1 MAISRDG
8 RNASRFLASFVVAS
22 LILPSAA
29 YGLTT
34 SGSATHTSALPS
46 VPAKKSAPT
55 RLGIPRDTRIKTLSH
70 TAISPSGLICAQG
83 AVLPP
88 VSQNTL
94 AWVAVSSANEVEMVN
109 ETTGAVY
116 GSPIALPTGSNP
128 TSIAYWQ
135 PSPGSSVTS
144 SDPIVVTANSNDSVS
159 FIDTVTK
166 QVLSTLSLGS
176 GSNPSSIAVS
186 PTTDFAVVSD
196 TLSGNA
202 RVQMISMK
210 TRTVV
215 KSFATVAGGT
225 NVISQVIFDPSG
237 YWVDAAAPNLHKIFA
252 FEQTSSSS
260 PYFTQPTGSTYT
272 GSSSFNPTG
281 LAADETNSSATS
293 LFVTSN
299 GSSTTLSTF
308 TNDPPSSP
316 TTTFT
321 FSGGAPTRIAI
332 SPGAVDAYVEIP
344 SLNKVDVVT
353 LSGTVTSTPYTT
365 TAKPGALA
373 VNAGSGTLYV
383 ADTTSGATDTKLY
396 NWTGTTP
403 SLTLQNTA
411 ILDGV
416 ASSIAN
422 PVPQY
427 IHYDVFA
434 ATANGIDVVDSST
447 GNLVQFIGDANDPVS
462 AVPSPDGRSLYVVN
476 AYGSGTGGLSPEVQ
490 VISTVAL
497 GTSNAPITH
506 TYPIPQGSLANIPF
520 PAQAALSPSGDDLLI
535 TDSANSDVIN
545 LDVGPFDSGVGTVTG
560 ISAFNGSTSESPQSI
575 TFAPDG
581 SNAYVSILPSAGG
594 TGGVTTLTYGSGVYA
609 SPTYQDGST
618 LSDSA
623 GHHLQYPG
631 TIVASSDGRSLY
643 VLDTNASAP
652 YIFQFPRTTSG
663 ALSNETLTA
672 LPAGTTPVSMALSPE
687 DAVAYVSD
695 STTDTTSAVNLATG
709 NAVYTSAADKIP
721 GVTSST
727 PDGQY
732 FVSADNWQYTDTCTH
747 TGIRGLSIYSSA
759 DGSLIANVNF
769 GFTPTSIAVSPVS
782 SSVTEA
788 STLAFQGQ
796 QSWTEMLGGANPS
809 ESAVSS
815 LVDVQS
821 GGTPADAPGVS
832 AGTNTNLRSYEL
844 SLDAM
849 TIPSVGLPLNV
860 TASYDSERITNGM
873 DTSSSP
879 AAFANG
885 WRLSTGVTFTQN
897 PTSGLFPCEISVTQD
912 NGSIVNFEPSTVG
925 PYSTC
930 PTANYEA
937 PPWAQATLSVATNCS
952 GTDSC
957 WVVTNETSGVATY
970 IDRTASTHQLVKE
983 VDRNGNTVSFTYTS
997 GALSS
1002 ESESG
1007 RSLTFSYPS
1016 PGTATCSTSFNS
1028 QSVARCMVV
1037 TDPIGRTATFFLA
1050 GTSGTGYNLIGETL
1064 APTSGSGAA
1073 SYAFSYSGN
1082 YLTSW
1087 WTPQNFATYGNST
1100 TEATDITYSSMLD
1113 WVTQVSAPQVTNQGT
1128 DMSDTYTPTW
1138 TYSYPVQDLFVGTG
1152 VVVVSDADTT
1162 WNASHTSSTALPG
1175 ANVTM
1180 DYFVDFGLAAQVQGF
1195 GPTENANTQ
1204 AVSSE
1209 TATTL
1214 RDPLTLLP
1222 DETINPLADTGT
1234 GTLFNA
1240 GTSFFTYDALGNL
1253 MATTT
1258 PGPTAGTW
1266 ATTTRTFNAFDEP
1279 LSNTDALGNV
1289 TSYTY
1294 DANGNLLTTTSP
1306 ATNAWTAAPVTSNYY
1321 NANGTTC
1328 ATRHAN
1334 EVASYGVLTSCS
1346 STHATTFSYDSAG
1359 DQTST
1364 TDPLSDVSSSAFD
1377 ADGNECAT
1385 LTPDGYATGQRLT
1398 SCPSTAQSNETV
1410 VLTRNL
1416 YNAVTSSAT
1425 PSNAVGGTSWT
1436 YFNLNGDTIASVS
1449 VLGNPA
1455 SCNPLTT
1462 TTCLDT
1468 SYSNY
1473 NADGELTSRTSP
1485 TAASGTLGPT
1495 TTSFYDPNGTSVA
1508 TVPPA
1513 GNVSGA
1519 TPSNFEQVSV
1529 SNSLGSGVAST
1540 PATNLSASCSI
1551 TSTSSLCPNT
1561 SLSKTDAAGE
1571 TTATYSPNNAGTG
1584 TISSTTSYDP
1594 MGNVSTSSSATGSSS
1609 AATTT
1614 GTYDLNGQSL
1624 TSTTNGTGGS
1634 GATSTG
1640 STSAY
1645 EPNGATCWTSPLP
1658 WTGTGSPACSSPPLS
1673 LGNQTTVNYYDQDGH
1688 LVAVAG
1694 PGANPYGPSNPT
1706 GCNPLTTA
1714 NCAFVT
1720 YYGFNE
1726 AGQQVTATTPVDTAG
1741 NTPVTTSYYDASGNA
1756 VAVTKP
1762 GGSPSRCNPLTTSTC
1777 TDTTYQTYDA
1787 AGRLLTKTYND
1798 GTPTVTFTYNND
1810 GSVTTMVDGTG
1821 TTTYSYDA
1829 VGRRSAITNGN
1840 GSTITWAYNAQGQMI
1855 CQSYPDPGGSTC
1867 TTSGAGTSAPPAG
1880 DVTYSYDTLGRL
1892 SSIITWTGVTLT
1904 NAYDCAGG
1912 LAWISTGTTSTTS
1925 CSASSLSDPAIPTS
1939 ATALTTSYTSDPS
1952 SGALTSQ
1959 ATTASGGTTNLLSFG
1974 FGRDSL
1980 GRLTSSTPTLGTTT
1994 KNTDGFSYDS
2004 SNRVATGPITGTSGS
2019 NSYGYTPSGGIT
2031 AATTGFV
2038 SAAYAPNGELCWTSS
2053 STVTSP
2059 TCSSPPTGAT
2069 TYSYDTD
2076 GDRTS
2081 VNGTATTETLSWT
2094 KSSERLVCVNT
2105 SGTTCSVISP
2115 SSSTTLY
2122 SYDGNGLRA
2131 SSTNQGVTTQFT
2143 WDPTSSTLLADSSH
2157 DYLYEPESPTPIAQ
2171 IGISNT
2177 TTVTVDLLA
2186 CDTNLNT
2193 RGVVQIQGDNS
2204 SLNGTLVNYTDY
2216 DAYGNPITQA
2226 GGVPNIGGL
2235 SNLGAPNA
2243 TSSSFGFGASNSD
2256 KSGLAYLIN
2265 RFYDNASAQFIS
2277 DDQLLRQTQQPF
2289 AYSNNNPIIGADPLG
2304 EWWCLPKGVMGPCQ
2318 AGFTSGPPYNM
2329 HVAEQVYVAAL
2340 IASCPG
2346 NSNTSIVNCIESK
2359 LPRGSARAFTFDASS
2374 NGIQKFLVEA
2384 GIDVNSETCK
2394 YLSEEFRTTGQ
2405 TAKHLSRQNI
2415 QLLLKEGNSLRT
2427 AARITGALGAV
2438 FKMWDDHNEGHSLAY
2453 GAGDAAVSWGGGE
2466 VGGATGLA
2474 VCGGPEDGVA
2484 LICGAIGAVAASGA
2498 ASWAYSKIIGWIS

>member
-1 MAISRDG
+1 MAISRNG

-196 TLSGNA
+196 TLLGNA

-383 ADTTSGATDTKLY
+383 ADTSSGATDTKLY

-434 ATANGIDVVDSST
+434 ATANGIEVIDSGT
-447 GNLVQFIGDANDPVS
+447 GNVVQFISDANDPVS
-462 AVPSPDGRSLYVVN
+462 AVPSPDGRLLYVVN

-506 TYPIPQGSLANIPF
+506 TYPIPQGSLPNIPY
-520 PAQAALSPSGDDLLI
+520 PAQAALSPSGDDLVI
-535 TDSANSDVIN
+535 TDWANSDVLN
-545 LDVGPFDSGVGTVTG
+545 LDVGPFDSSVGSVTG
-560 ISAFNGSTSESPQSI
+560 ISSLNGSTSESPESI

-581 SNAYVSILPSAGG
+581 SNAYVSVQPSAGG
-594 TGGVTTLTYGSGVYA
+594 TGGLTTLTYGSGVYA

-663 ALSNETLTA
+663 TLSNETLTA
-672 LPAGTTPVSMALSPE
+672 LPAGTTPVSMSLSPE
-687 DAVAYVSD
+687 DAVAYVTD
-695 STTDTTSAVNLATG
+695 STTDVTSAVNLSTG
-709 NAVYTSAADKIP
+709 NAVYSSVADKVP

-769 GFTPTSIAVSPVS
+769 GFTPTSIVVSPVS

-970 IDRTASTHQLVKE
+970 IDLTASTHQLVKE

-1100 TEATDITYSSMLD
+1100 TEATDITYSSILD

-1138 TYSYPVQDLFVGTG
+1138 TFSYPVQDLFSGTG
-1152 VVVVSDADTT
+1152 VVVVSDADTN
-1162 WNASHTSSTALPG
+1162 WNAAHTSSTPLSG
-1175 ANVTM
+1175 ANVTL
-1180 DYFVDFGLAAQVQGF
+1180 DYFVDFGLAAQVQGY
-1195 GPTENANTQ
+1195 GPAENSNPL
-1204 AVSSE
+1204 AVTSE

-1240 GTSFFTYDALGNL
+1240 GTTFYTYDALGNL
-1253 MATTT
+1253 MATTS
-1258 PGPTAGTW
+1258 PGPTSGTW
-1266 ATTTRTFNAFDEP
+1266 STTSTQFNSFDEP
-1279 LSNTDALGNV
+1279 LSSTDALGNV
-1289 TSYTY
+1289 TTYTY
-1294 DANGNLLTTTSP
+1294 DSKGNTLTTTSP
-1306 ATNAWTAAPVTSNYY
+1306 STNSWTAAPETSSYY
-1321 NANGTTC
+1321 NSNGTVC
-1328 ATRHAN
+1328 ASRDAN
-1334 EVASYGVLTSCS
+1334 EVAVYGVLTTCS
-1346 STHATTFSYDSAG
+1346 ATHATTYSYDSAG

-1364 TDPLSDVSSSAFD
+1364 SDPLGDVSSSYFD
-1377 ADGNECAT
+1377 ADGNQCAS
-1385 LTPDGYATGQRLT
+1385 LTPDAYAAGARLT
-1398 SCPSTAQSNETV
+1398 SCPSSAQSNEIV
-1410 VLTRNL
+1410 VLSRNV
-1416 YNAVTSSAT
+1416 YNDVTSSAT
-1425 PSNAVGGTSWT
+1425 PSNAAGGTSYS
-1436 YFNLNGDTIASVS
+1436 YFNLNNDPISSVS

-1455 SCNPLTT
+1455 TCNPLTSS
-1462 TTCLDT
+1462 TCLDT
-1468 SYSNY
+1468 SYDSY
-1473 NADGELTSRTSP
+1473 NADGELTSNV
-1485 TAASGTLGPT
+1485 APT
-1495 TTSFYDPNGTSVA
+1495 TTSGVMGATTTSFFDPDGHAVASV
-1508 TVPPA
+1508 TPA
-1513 GNVSGA
+1513 GNVAGA
-1519 TPSNFEQVSV
+1519 APSNFEQVMV
-1529 SNSLGSGVAST
+1529 SNSLGSNIAST
-1540 PATNLSASCSI
+1540 PESNLSASCSI
-1551 TSTSSLCPNT
+1551 ASATSLCPNT
-1561 SLSKTDAAGE
+1561 SLSQVDAAGDV
-1571 TTATYSPNNAGTG
+1571 TATYLPNSSGSG
-1584 TISSTTSYDP
+1584 TIASSSVYDP
-1594 MGNVSTSSSATGSSS
+1594 TGRVSSETSLTGTSSSETTTNTYDQSGRLLTT
-1609 AATTT
+1609 TTT
-1614 GTYDLNGQSL
+1614 GS
-1624 TSTTNGTGGS
+1624 GGS
-1634 GATSTG
+1634 GTTTTG
-1640 STSAY
+1640 SATAY

-1658 WTGTGSPACSSPPLS
+1658 WAGSTAPSCSNPPLGTG
-1673 LGNQTTVNYYDQDGH
+1673 NETTVNYYDQDGN

-1694 PGANPYGPSNPT
+1694 PGSNPYSPLNTS
-1706 GCNPLTTA
+1706 GCNPITTST
-1714 NCAFVT
+1714 CSFVT
-1720 YYGFNE
+1720 YYGFNQ
-1726 AGQQVTATTPVDTAG
+1726 ASQQVTATTPTDAAG
-1741 NTPVTTSYYDASGNA
+1741 NSPVTTTYYDASGNA
-1756 VAVTKP
+1756 VAITKP
-1762 GGSPSRCNPLTTSTC
+1762 GGNPSTCNPLTTSTC
-1777 TDTTYQTYDA
+1777 ADTIYQSFDA
-1787 AGRLLTKTYND
+1787 EGRLVGKSYTDGTPNVTYSFNND
-1798 GTPTVTFTYNND
+1798 GTPA
-1810 GSVTTMVDGTG
+1810 TMVDGTG
-1821 TTTYSYDA
+1821 TTTYGYN
-1829 VGRRSAITNGN
+1829 SAGKSTSVTNGAGAVVTWGYN
-1840 GSTITWAYNAQGQMI
+1840 GSGQLI
-1855 CQSYPDPGGSTC
+1855 CQSYPNSSGSTC
-1867 TTSGAGTSAPPAG
+1867 STSGAGTSSPPNG
-1880 DVTYSYDTLGRL
+1880 DVTYTYDSLGRL

-1904 NAYDCAGG
+1904 NAYDCDGG
-1912 LAWISTGTTSTTS
+1912 LGWISTGTASTTS

-1939 ATALTTSYTSDPS
+1939 STAITTSYTTDPS

-1959 ATTASGGTTNLLSFG
+1959 VTTASGGTTNLLSFG

-1980 GRLTSSTPTLGTTT
+1980 GRLTSSTPTLSTTT

-2004 SNRVATGPITGTSGS
+2004 SNRVATGPITGTTGS

-2031 AATTGFV
+2031 ADTTNFV
-2038 SAAYAPNGELCWTSS
+2038 SAAYAPNGELCWTSTK
-2053 STVTSP
+2053 TVTSP
-2059 TCSSPPTGAT
+2059 TCSTPPTGAT
-2069 TYSYDTD
+2069 TYSYDSN
-2076 GDRTS
+2076 GDRTN
-2081 VNGTATTETLSWT
+2081 VNGTTETEALVWT

-2105 SGTTCSVISP
+2105 SGATCSVTSP
-2115 SSSTTLY
+2115 SSTTTLY
-2122 SYDGNGLRA
+2122 SYDGNGLRTA
-2131 SSTNQGVTTQFT
+2131 STNQGATTHFT
-2143 WDPTSSTLLADSSH
+2143 WDPTSSTMLADSNK
-2157 DYLYEPESPTPIAQ
+2157 DYIYEPGSSIPIAQ
-2171 IGISNT
+2171 IGITFAT
-2177 TTVTVDLLA
+2177 TPTVDLLV

-2193 RGVVQIQGDNS
+2193 RGVVQIQGDS
-2204 SLNGTLVNYTDY
+2204 STLNGTLVNYTDY
-2216 DAYGNPITQA
+2216 DAYGNPITEA
-2226 GGVPNIGGL
+2226 GGAANSGGL
-2235 SNLGAPNA
+2235 SNYGVESA
-2243 TSSSFGFGASNSD
+2243 TSSSFGFGASYQDQSLLN
-2256 KSGLAYLIN
+2256 YLIN
-2265 RFYDNASAQFIS
+2265 RYLDAASGQFLSVDPQIQ
-2277 DDQLLRQTQQPF
+2277 DTQNPF
-2289 AYSNNNPIIGADPLG
+2289 LYAGDSPPQFADPFGLHD
-2304 EWWCLPKGVMGPCQ
+2304 C
-2318 AGFTSGPPYNM
+2318 N
-2329 HVAEQVYVAAL
+2329 
-2340 IASCPG
+2340 
-2346 NSNTSIVNCIESK
+2346 
-2359 LPRGSARAFTFDASS
+2359 
-2374 NGIQKFLVEA
+2374 
-2384 GIDVNSETCK
+2384 
-2394 YLSEEFRTTGQ
+2394 
-2405 TAKHLSRQNI
+2405 
-2415 QLLLKEGNSLRT
+2415 
-2427 AARITGALGAV
+2427 
-2438 FKMWDDHNEGHSLAY
+2438 WDPL
-2453 GAGDAAVSWGGGE
+2453 SWGGCVANVATSAWNFTADVVSH
-2466 VGGATGLA
+2466 VGHWISEHRRSLIQFGIGLATVIGTSLCTVCSLMVATILIGATASVASYAASCLGIK
-2474 VCGGPEDGVA
+2474 GKDGCTA
-2484 LICGAIGAVAASGA
+2484 TGAIEAGVVGAASGA
-2498 ASWAYSKIIGWIS
+2498 LGNYLGSLCKSYCETMKNIKLSGINIASNAVVGTVDLVVGGVVKKQTINLGAYVGVGLGSLSGATFSKNKAVDWKDKFLNLLKNAVSEDK

>member
-1 MAISRDG
+1 MAFSRNG
-8 RNASRFLASFVVAS
+8 KNASRFLATFVVAS
-22 LILPSAA
+22 LILPTAA
-29 YGLTT
+29 YGLTS
-34 SGSATHTSALPS
+34 SGSTTHAPALTPI
-46 VPAKKSAPT
+46 PAKKSVPT
-55 RLGIPRDTRIKTLSH
+55 RLGIPRDTHIRKLSH
-70 TAISPSGLICAQG
+70 AAISPNGLICAQG

-94 AWVAVSSANEVEMVN
+94 AWVTVSSANEVEMVN
-109 ETTGAVY
+109 EATGAVY

-135 PSPGSSVTS
+135 PSPGSAVTS

-176 GSNPSSIAVS
+176 GSNPTSIAVS

-196 TLSGNA
+196 TLSGYA
-202 RVQMISMK
+202 RVQMISMN

-215 KSFATVAGGT
+215 KSFATVASGT

-237 YWVDAAAPNLHKIFA
+237 YWVDAAAPNLHKIFS

-299 GSSTTLSTF
+299 GSSTTVSTF

-316 TTTFT
+316 TPTYT
-321 FSGGAPTRIAI
+321 FSGGAPGRIAI
-332 SPGAVDAYVEIP
+332 SPGAVDAYVDIP

-353 LSGTVTSTPYTT
+353 LTGTVTSTSYTT

-383 ADTTSGATDTKLY
+383 ADATSGATDTKLY
-396 NWTGTTP
+396 NWTGTP
-403 SLTLQNTA
+403 SSLTLQNTA
-411 ILDGV
+411 TLDGV
-416 ASSIAN
+416 VSSIAT

-434 ATANGIDVVDSST
+434 ATANGIEVIDSST
-447 GNLVQFIGDANDPVS
+447 GNVVQFISDANDPVS

-545 LDVGPFDSGVGTVTG
+545 LDVGPFDSSVGTVTG
-560 ISAFNGSTSESPQSI
+560 ISALNGSASESPESI

-581 SNAYVSILPSAGG
+581 SNAYVSIQPSAGG
-594 TGGVTTLTYGSGVYA
+594 TGGLTTLTYASGVYA

-631 TIVASSDGRSLY
+631 TIVASNDGRSLY

-709 NAVYTSAADKIP
+709 NAVYASAADKIP

-769 GFTPTSIAVSPVS
+769 GFTPTSIVVSPVS

-1100 TEATDITYSSMLD
+1100 TEATDITYSSILD

-1279 LSNTDALGNV
+1279 LSSTDALSNV
-1289 TSYTY
+1289 TTYTY
-1294 DANGNLLTTTSP
+1294 DTQGNLLTTTSP

-1328 ATRHAN
+1328 ATRDAN
-1334 EVASYGVLTSCS
+1334 EVAAYGVLSSCA
-1346 STHATTFSYDSAG
+1346 STHATLFSYDSAG

-1398 SCPSTAQSNETV
+1398 SCPSSAQANETV
-1410 VLTRNL
+1410 TLSRNV
-1416 YNAVTSSAT
+1416 YNATTSSAT
-1425 PSNAVGGTSWT
+1425 PSNAAGGTSFN
-1436 YFNLNGDTIASVS
+1436 YFNLNNDVVASVS

-1455 SCNPLTT
+1455 TCSPLTT
-1462 TTCLDT
+1462 STCLDT

-1473 NADGELTSRTSP
+1473 NADGRLVSSTSP
-1485 TAASGTLGPT
+1485 TATSGTTGPT
-1495 TTSFYDPNGTSVA
+1495 TTSFYDPNGTAVA
-1508 TVPPA
+1508 SVPPA
-1513 GNVSGA
+1513 GNVAGA
-1519 TPSNFEQVSV
+1519 TPSAFEQVSV
-1529 SNSLGSGVAST
+1529 SNSLGSNVVST
-1540 PATNLSASCSI
+1540 PASNLTAGCSL
-1551 TSTSSLCPNT
+1551 TSTTSLCPNV
-1561 SLSKTDAAGE
+1561 SLSKSDAAGE
-1571 TTATYSPNNAGTG
+1571 STATYSPNSEGTG
-1584 TISSTTSYDP
+1584 TVASTSTYDP
-1594 MGNVSTSSSATGSSS
+1594 SGNLSSSASPTGASST
-1609 AATTT
+1609 ATTT

-1640 STSAY
+1640 STSAH
-1645 EPNGATCWTSPLP
+1645 EPNGATCWTSPLA
-1658 WTGTGSPACSSPPLS
+1658 WTGTGSPTCSNPPLS
-1673 LGNQTTVNYYDQDGH
+1673 PGNQTTVNYYDQDGH

-1694 PGANPYGPSNPT
+1694 PGANPYGPSNT
-1706 GCNPLTTA
+1706 SGCNPLTTST
-1714 NCAFVT
+1714 CAFVT

-1726 AGQQVTATTPVDTAG
+1726 AGEQVTATTPTDAAS
-1741 NTPVTTSYYDASGNA
+1741 NTPVTTTYYDASGNA
-1756 VAVTKP
+1756 VAIQKP
-1762 GGSPSRCNPLTTSTC
+1762 GGNPSTCNPLVTSTC
-1777 TDTTYQTYDA
+1777 ADTIYETFDA
-1787 AGRLLTKTYND
+1787 AGRLLTKSYTD
-1798 GTPTVTFTYNND
+1798 GTPSVTYAYNND
-1810 GSVTTMVDGTG
+1810 GSVATMVDGTG

-1829 VGRRSAITNGN
+1829 VGRRSSITNGA
-1840 GSTITWAYNAQGQMI
+1840 GATITWSYTRSGQLL
-1855 CQSYPDPGGSTC
+1855 CQSYPNPSGSTC
-1867 TTSGAGTSAPPAG
+1867 SSSGAGTSSPPIG

-1892 SSIITWTGVTLT
+1892 SAITTWTGVTFT
-1904 NAYDCAGG
+1904 NAYDCSGG
-1912 LAWISTGTTSTTS
+1912 LAWVSTGTSSSTS
-1925 CSASSLSDPAIPTS
+1925 CSASSPSEPSVPTS
-1939 ATALTTSYTSDPS
+1939 SSAVTTSYVSDPT
-1952 SGALTSQ
+1952 SGVLSGQ
-1959 ATTASGGTTNLLSFG
+1959 ATTASGGTVNLLSFA

-1980 GRLTSSTPTLGTTT
+1980 GRLTSSTPTLGSTARTT
-1994 KNTDGFSYDS
+1994 DAFSYDTS
-2004 SNRVATGPITGTSGS
+2004 DRVASGPVTGSTGSS
-2019 NSYGYTPSGGIT
+2019 SYGYTSAGGIT
-2031 AATTGFV
+2031 SSTNTFA
-2038 SAAYAPNGELCWTSS
+2038 SAAYAPNGELCWTYTASVS
-2053 STVTSP
+2053 SP
-2059 TCSSPPTGAT
+2059 TCASTPSGAT
-2069 TYSYDTD
+2069 TYSYDSD

-2081 VNGTATTETLSWT
+2081 VNSTTTNETLGWT

-2105 SGTTCSVISP
+2105 SGTTCSVTSP

-2131 SSTNQGVTTQFT
+2131 TSTNNGVTTKFV
-2143 WDPTSSTLLADSSH
+2143 WDPASSTLLADSNH
-2157 DYLYEPESPTPIAQ
+2157 DYLFEPGSPTPLAQ
-2171 IGISNT
+2171 IGTSFT
-2177 TTVTVDLLA
+2177 TTPIVDLLV

-2204 SLNGTLVNYTDY
+2204 SANGTLVNYTDY
-2216 DAYGNPITQA
+2216 DAFGNPISQA
-2226 GGVPNIGGL
+2226 GGSSNPGGL
-2235 SNLGAPNA
+2235 SNAGVT
-2243 TSSSFGFGASNSD
+2243 TSVTSAFGFGASYGD
-2256 KSGLAYLIN
+2256 QSGLDYLVN
-2265 RFYDNASAQFIS
+2265 RYYEPPTGQLIS
-2277 DDQLLRQTQQPF
+2277 IDLKVEITNQPF
-2289 AYSNNNPIIGADPLG
+2289 VYATDNPTLNVD
-2304 EWWCLPKGVMGPCQ
+2304 PKGLKSINLNG
-2318 AGFTSGPPYNM
+2318 
-2329 HVAEQVYVAAL
+2329 VA
-2340 IASCPG
+2340 SW
-2346 NSNTSIVNCIESK
+2346 
-2359 LPRGSARAFTFDASS
+2359 ASS
-2374 NGIQKFLVEA
+2374 NVFGARDGFSDDCTDFISRSLVIGGGDEENYSEDFYYDVLNRNDIHLWFQVTDWLGIT
-2384 GIDVNSETCK
+2384 ETS
-2394 YLSEEFRTTGQ
+2394 LTWDNALAF
-2405 TAKHLSRQNI
+2405 AKHLNQNGSTYLMSHY
-2415 QLLLKEGNSLRT
+2415 QLEGNIESNGSMILPSSVKPGDVALADWSNGNFDGNGT
-2427 AARITGALGAV
+2427 TTGISHGGIIVKLSNGTLGIAQHGGS
-2438 FKMWDDHNEGHSLAY
+2438 MDDHFDTFKDWSL
-2453 GAGDAAVSWGGGE
+2453 GGKDPHIWIVSPAE
-2466 VGGATGLA
+2466 
-2474 VCGGPEDGVA
+2474 
-2484 LICGAIGAVAASGA
+2484 
-2498 ASWAYSKIIGWIS
+2498 K

>member
-1 MAISRDG
+1 
-8 RNASRFLASFVVAS
+8 
-22 LILPSAA
+22 
-29 YGLTT
+29 
-34 SGSATHTSALPS
+34 
-46 VPAKKSAPT
+46 
-55 RLGIPRDTRIKTLSH
+55 
-70 TAISPSGLICAQG
+70 
-83 AVLPP
+83 
-88 VSQNTL
+88 
-94 AWVAVSSANEVEMVN
+94 MVN
-109 ETTGAVY
+109 EATGAVF
-116 GSPIALPTGSNP
+116 GSPITLPNGSNP

-135 PSPGSSVTS
+135 PAPGSSVTIG
-144 SDPIVVTANSNDSVS
+144 DPVVVTGNANDTVT

-166 QVLSTLSLGS
+166 QILSTLSLGS
-176 GSNPSSIAVS
+176 GSNPTSIAVS
-186 PTTDFAVVSD
+186 PTTDYAVVAD
-196 TLSGNA
+196 TASGNA

-215 KSFATVAGGT
+215 KTFASVASGT
-225 NVISQVIFDPSG
+225 NLVSQVIFDPSG
-237 YWVDAAAPNLHKIFA
+237 YWVDAAAPSLHKIFS
-252 FEQTSSSS
+252 FEQTSTTS

-272 GSSSFNPTG
+272 GSSSFNPVG
-281 LAADETNSSATS
+281 LAADEANPAATS

-299 GSSTTLSTF
+299 GSSATLSTF
-308 TNDPPSSP
+308 TNDPPSTPS
-316 TTTFT
+316 TTYT
-321 FSGGAPTRIAI
+321 FSRGAPTRIAV

-344 SLNKVDVVT
+344 STNKVDVVT
-353 LSGTVTSTPYTT
+353 LTGTVGATSYTT
-365 TAKPGALA
+365 TATPGAIA
-373 VNAGSGTLYV
+373 VNAGSGALYV
-383 ADTTSGATDTKLY
+383 ADAASGANDMKIFT
-396 NWTGTTP
+396 WSGTAP
-403 SLTLQNTA
+403 VLTLQDIA
-411 ILDGV
+411 ALDGPATAV
-416 ASSIAN
+416 AT

-427 IHYDVFA
+427 IHYDIFV
-434 ATANGIDVVDSST
+434 ATANGIEVIDSST
-447 GNLVQFIGDANDPVS
+447 GNLVQTISDAYVPLA
-462 AVPSPDGRSLYVVN
+462 AVASSDGRSLYVVN
-476 AYGSGTGGLSPEVQ
+476 RYGSGTGSAYPEVQ
-490 VISTVAL
+490 VISTAAL
-497 GTSNAPITH
+497 GTSNAPIAH
-506 TYPIPQGSLANIPF
+506 TYPIPQGTLASIPM

-535 TDSANSDVIN
+535 TDSANSVVLN
-545 LDVGPFDSGVGTVTG
+545 FDVGPFDSSVGTVTG
-560 ISAFNGSTSESPQSI
+560 ISSLNGSTAELPASI
-575 TFAPDG
+575 TFSPDG
-581 SNAYVSILPSAGG
+581 SNAYVSVQPAAGG
-594 TGGVTTLTYGSGVYA
+594 TGGITALTYSSGIYS
-609 SPTYQDGST
+609 SPSYQDGST
-618 LSDSA
+618 LLDGT
-623 GHHLQYPG
+623 GHSLHAPG
-631 TIVASSDGRSLY
+631 TVVASNDGRSVY
-643 VLDTNASAP
+643 VLDANSSAP
-652 YIFQFPRTTSG
+652 YIFQFPRTSSG
-663 ALSNETLTA
+663 SLSNETLTA

-687 DAVAYVSD
+687 DAVAYVTD
-695 STTDTTSAVNLATG
+695 STTDSTAAVNLSSG
-709 NAVYTSAADKIP
+709 NEVYSSAADMIP
-721 GVTSST
+721 TITSST
-727 PDGQY
+727 PDGQF
-732 FVSADNWQYTDTCTH
+732 FVSGDAWQASGACSH
-747 TGIRGLSIYSSA
+747 IGIRGVSIYSSA
-759 DGSLIANVNF
+759 DGSLIANVSI
-769 GFTPTSIAVSPVS
+769 GFSPSSIVVSPVS

-796 QSWTEMLGGANPS
+796 LGWDELLGGSNAS

-815 LVDVQS
+815 MVDLQS
-821 GGTPADAPGVS
+821 GGTPKDAPGVT
-832 AGTNTNLRSYEL
+832 AGTNANLRSYEL
-844 SLDAM
+844 SLNALSV
-849 TIPSVGLPLNV
+849 PSVGLPLGI
-860 TASYDSERITNGM
+860 TASYDSERIQTSM
-873 DTSSSP
+873 DSSSSP
-879 AAFANG
+879 ASFANG
-885 WRLSTGVTFTQN
+885 WRLSTGVTFTQR
-897 PTSGLFPCEISVTQD
+897 PTTGLFPCEISVTQED
-912 NGSIVNFEPSTVG
+912 GSIVHFEPSTPA
-925 PYSTC
+925 PYTSC
-930 PTANYEA
+930 PTSSYEA
-937 PPWAQATLSVATNCS
+937 PPWAQSALSVAANCS

-957 WVVTNETSGVATY
+957 WVLTNQTTGVATY
-970 IDRTASTHQLVKE
+970 IDRTASSHQLIKE
-983 VDRNGNTVSFTYTS
+983 VDRNGDTIAFNYTS
-997 GALSS
+997 GKLSS

-1007 RSLTFSYPS
+1007 RSLTVSYPS
-1016 PGTATCSTSFNS
+1016 AGVGTCPSTFNS
-1028 QSVARCMVV
+1028 QSVASCMVA
-1037 TDPIGRTATFFLA
+1037 TDPIGRTATFILA
-1050 GTSGTGYNLIGETL
+1050 GTSGAGYNLIGETL
-1064 APTSGSGAA
+1064 APSSGSGTA
-1073 SYAFSYSGN
+1073 SYAFDYSGN
-1082 YLTSW
+1082 YLTNW
-1087 WTPQNFATYGNST
+1087 WTPQNFATYGNDTS
-1100 TEATDITYSSMLD
+1100 EATTVAYVPILN
-1113 WVTQVSAPQVTNQGT
+1113 WVAQVSAPQVTNEGT
-1128 DMSDTYTPTW
+1128 DMSETYNPTW
-1138 TYSYPVQDLFVGTG
+1138 TFTYPVQDLFVGTG
-1152 VVVVSDADTT
+1152 TVIVTDANAN
-1162 WNASHTSSTALPG
+1162 WNAAHSSSTPLSG

-1180 DYFVDFGLAAQVQGF
+1180 DQFVDFGLATQIQGY
-1195 GPTENANTQ
+1195 GSAENVNPN
-1204 AVSSE
+1204 AVTSE

-1214 RDPLTLLP
+1214 RDPLTMMP
-1222 DETINPLADTGT
+1222 DESISPLADTGT

-1240 GTSFFTYDALGNL
+1240 GTSFYTYDAEANL
-1253 MATTT
+1253 MATTV
-1258 PGPTAGTW
+1258 PGQSSGTW
-1266 ATTTRTFNAFDEP
+1266 ATTTRTYNAFDEP
-1279 LSNTDALGNV
+1279 LSSTDALGNV
-1289 TSYTY
+1289 TTYTY
-1294 DANGNLLTTTSP
+1294 DAKGNLLTTVAP
-1306 ATNAWTAAPVTSNYY
+1306 ATNPWTPAPVTSTYY
-1321 NANGTTC
+1321 NTNGTMC
-1328 ATRHAN
+1328 ASRDAN
-1334 EVASYGVLTSCS
+1334 EVAAYGVLSSCS
-1346 STHATTFSYDSAG
+1346 SAHATLFSYDSPG
-1359 DQTST
+1359 DQITT
-1364 TDPLSDVSSSAFD
+1364 TDPLGDVSSSAFD

-1385 LTPDGYATGQRLT
+1385 LTPEGYATGQRLT
-1398 SCPSTAQSNETV
+1398 SCPSTAQANATV

-1416 YNAVTSSAT
+1416 YNAVTASAT
-1425 PSNAVGGTSWT
+1425 PSNAAGGTSWT
-1436 YFNLNGDTIASVS
+1436 YFNLNGDIIASVS

-1462 TTCLDT
+1462 MTCLDT

-1473 NADGELTSRTSP
+1473 NADGELTSSTSS
-1485 TAASGTLGPT
+1485 TAASGTLGPM

-1540 PATNLSASCSI
+1540 PATNLSASCST
-1551 TSTSSLCPNT
+1551 TSASSLCPNT
-1561 SLSKTDAAGE
+1561 SLSKSDAAGE
-1571 TTATYSPNNAGTG
+1571 VTATYSPNSAGTG
-1584 TISSTTSYDP
+1584 TISSTMSYDP
-1594 MGNVSTSSSATGSSS
+1594 MGNVSTSSSATGSSA

-1645 EPNGATCWTSPLP
+1645 EPNGATCWTSPLA
-1658 WTGTGSPACSSPPLS
+1658 WKGTGSPTCSNPPLS
-1673 LGNQTTVNYYDQDGH
+1673 PGNQTTVNYYDQDGH

-2394 YLSEEFRTTGQ
+2394 YLSEEFRTAGQ